1 MKCLAG
7 GLRRICQALILP
19 LNTTLINPEISDV
32 LDKQPEMLWNQ
43 QTCKQAF
50 EQKCK
55 KLCRVEKSTGPLD
68 PVFFIFYF
76 FHNEVVSFITLKKGK

>member
-1 MKCLAG
+1 MSW
-7 GLRRICQALILP
+7 
-19 LNTTLINPEISDV
+19 INNLSCCGIG
-32 LDKQPEMLWNQ
+32 

-68 PVFFIFYF
+68 PVFNFFFF
-76 FHNEVVSFITLKKGK
+76 FHNKVVSFIALKKGKRDWGRKSEALLINISNTPRVKESLRL

>member
-7 GLRRICQALILP
+7 GLRRICRALILP

-32 LDKQPEMLWNQ
+32 LDKQPELLWNRE
-43 QTCKQAF
+43 TYKQAF

-55 KLCRVEKSTGPLD
+55 KLRRVEKSTGPLG
-68 PVFFIFYF
+68 PVFYLFFFIMKLSLLL
-76 FHNEVVSFITLKKGK
+76 H